1 MQNIILKPIKATKKV
16 FDLLEKKKLIKTF
29 KPTENTVT
37 TKKRNGCVDI
47 LYTSR
52 KSFGAHRF
60 MCIGKKNK
68 KVQLCYHL
76 DNEDL
81 FFLNPQNTEYAKLYL
96 VFALDKIDIFNKK
109 LKKEVLKNKDFITVE
124 VCFNDPN
131 LSFFSVL
138 KGTVHCEV
146 VDKNDIRQHPVFFV
160 SESSELKNNKIK
172 HNNIEFLIYGENIKC
187 S

>member
-1 MQNIILKPIKATKKV
+1 MQNITLKPQKSTKQL

-29 KPTENTVT
+29 KPTKKTVT
-37 TKKRNGCVDI
+37 TTKRNGCVDI

-81 FFLNPQNTEYAKLYL
+81 FFLNPQNSEYAKLYL
-96 VFALDKIDIFNKK
+96 VFSLDKIKTFSKK
-109 LKKEVLKNKDFITVE
+109 LKEESLKDKDFITVE

-138 KGTVHCEV
+138 KGTVHCEI
-146 VDKNDIRQHPVFFV
+146 VDEQDLRQHPVFFV

-172 HNNIEFLIYGENIKC
+172 HNNIKFLIHGENK
-187 S
+187 

>member
-1 MQNIILKPIKATKKV
+1 MQNITLKPQKSTKQL

-29 KPTENTVT
+29 KPTKKTVT
-37 TKKRNGCVDI
+37 TTKRNGCVDI

-81 FFLNPQNTEYAKLYL
+81 FFLNPQNSEYAKLYL
-96 VFALDKIDIFNKK
+96 VFALDKIKIFSKK
-109 LKKEVLKNKDFITVE
+109 LKEESLKDKDFITVE

-138 KGTVHCEV
+138 KGTVHCEI
-146 VDKNDIRQHPVFFV
+146 VDEQDLRQHPVFFV

-172 HNNIEFLIYGENIKC
+172 HNNVKFLIHGENK
-187 S
+187 

>member
-1 MQNIILKPIKATKKV
+1 MQNIVLNPIKSNKKI

-29 KPTENTVT
+29 KPTEKTLVT
-37 TKKRNGCVDI
+37 EKRNGCVDI

-68 KVQLCYHL
+68 KVQLCFHL

-81 FFLNPQNTEYAKLYL
+81 FFLNPYNTDYAKLYV
-96 VFALDKIDIFNKK
+96 VFALDKINNFNEK
-109 LKKEVLKNKDFITVE
+109 LKKETLKNKDFTTVE
-124 VCFNDPN
+124 VCFNNAN

-138 KGTVHCEV
+138 KGTVHCEI
-146 VDKNDIRQHPVFFV
+146 VDGNVQKQHPIFFV
-160 SESSELKNNKIK
+160 SEASELKNNKIK
-172 HNNIEFLIYGENIKC
+172 HSNVKFVINGDIK
-187 S
+187 

>member
-1 MQNIILKPIKATKKV
+1 MQNIVLKPVKSDTKI
-16 FDLLEKKKLIKTF
+16 FDFLEKKGLIKTF
-29 KPTENTVT
+29 KPTKNTLT

-81 FFLNPQNTEYAKLYL
+81 FFLNPNNTDYAKLYI
-96 VFALDKIDIFNKK
+96 VFALDKIDVFNRK
-109 LKKEVLKNKDFITVE
+109 LKREILKDKDFVTVE
-124 VCFNDPN
+124 ICFNNPN

-138 KGTVHCEV
+138 KGTVHCEII
-146 VDKNDIRQHPVFFV
+146 DKNQQKQHPVFFA
-160 SESSELKNNKIK
+160 SEASELKNNKIK
-172 HNNIEFLIYGENIKC
+172 HNNIKFLVHGEGK
-187 S
+187 

>member
-1 MQNIILKPIKATKKV
+1 MQNIILKPVKSDTKI
-16 FDLLEKKKLIKTF
+16 FGLLEKKGLIKTF
-29 KPTENTVT
+29 KPTKKALG

-81 FFLNPQNTEYAKLYL
+81 FFLNPQNTDYAKLYV
-96 VFALDKIDIFNKK
+96 VFALDKTDNFSKK
-109 LKKEVLKNKDFITVE
+109 LKNETLTNKDFITIE
-124 VCFNDPN
+124 ICFNDAK
-131 LSFFSVL
+131 LSFFSIL
-138 KGTVHCEV
+138 KGTVHCEIIN
-146 VDKNDIRQHPVFFV
+146 KNQQKQHPVFFA
-160 SESSELKNNKIK
+160 SEASELKNNKIK
-172 HNNIEFLIYGENIKC
+172 HRNIKFFMHGENI
-187 S
+187 